1 MSTKSRY
8 IRSWRGHIYGHRQHG
23 HFLWKLQWW
32 SVVSGLYLGQTGAA
46 GIGSHGSA
54 RQYLADFAIVVSTR
68 GLKSDKLTVQPVKP
82 HHKKAILL
90 LLY

>member
-32 SVVSGLYLGQTGAA
+32 SVVRGQYLGQTGAT
-46 GIGSHGSA
+46 IS
-54 RQYLADFAIVVSTR
+54 IVVTTR
-68 GLKSDKLTVQPVKP
+68 GLKSDKLTVQPC
-82 HHKKAILL
+82 KATS
-90 LLY
+90 